1 MRTLR
6 LIPIVVFATTGLFV
20 LKAIGL
26 VDRDGSPFASLRL
39 ARAEDAPKVA
49 PARPNASAAQPQ
61 PAAQATPAHK
71 RSWAQEMLN
80 YPDTTGSIGGDKPAE
95 AAKAAEPVKGAKP
108 PDAAKPAPQQTVAV
122 KPGGER
128 PLSPGERAVLDRLQE
143 RRKELDARSH
153 QLEIREGLVQAAE
166 KRIEARIGELKALD
180 QQIKAATEKKNG
192 AEAARF
198 KGLVAMYENMKPK
211 DAARIFDRLEL
222 KVLLDV
228 AGAIKPRTMSEIM
241 AQMSPDVAER
251 VTVELATRANAPAPD
266 GLDKLPKIQG
276 KPKG

>member
-6 LIPIVVFATTGLFV
+6 LIPIVVFATACLLA

-26 VDRDGSPFASLRL
+26 VDGVAYPFASLRL
-39 ARAEDAPKVA
+39 ARAEDAPA
-49 PARPNASAAQPQ
+49 PAAQP
-61 PAAQATPAHK
+61 PPRK

-80 YPDTTGSIGGDKPAE
+80 YPDTTGSIGGDKPPDAPKAPE
-95 AAKAAEPVKGAKP
+95 PAKAP
-108 PDAAKPAPQQTVAV
+108 KPAPQQTVAI
-122 KPGGER
+122 KPDGGR
-128 PLSPGERAVLDRLQE
+128 PLSAGERAVLDRLQE

-153 QLEIREGLVQAAE
+153 QLEIREGLVKAAE
-166 KRIEARIGELKALD
+166 KRIEARIDELKALD

-251 VTVELATRANAPAPD
+251 LTVELATRANANPAD
-266 GLDKLPKIQG
+266 GLEKLPKIQG
-276 KPKG
+276 KPKS